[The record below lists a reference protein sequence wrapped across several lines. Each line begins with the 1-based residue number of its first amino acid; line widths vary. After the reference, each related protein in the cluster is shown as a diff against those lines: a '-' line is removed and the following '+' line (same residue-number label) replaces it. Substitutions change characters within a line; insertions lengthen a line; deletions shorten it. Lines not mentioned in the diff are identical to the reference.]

1 MISGKQ
7 WTNVARLGMN
17 ALELNR
23 RQALIAAGMGTL
35 SLGMPGAVMGTDKVD
50 ASGNAVAAEK
60 SCIFVLLCGG
70 PSHID
75 TWDMKPD
82 APDSIR
88 GPYRPIAT
96 KVPGMRINEMHT
108 ELAKLTDQFTLI
120 NSMTHPGSISNHF
133 DAMHNLLS
141 GQSAKRVQ
149 QGVTDDQPY
158 LGSFVVKH
166 RPSKRNIVSN
176 AWLIK
181 CVGPPVFCAPNI
193 GIGGYLGSAY
203 APVFIGAADNHPAMD
218 SFTPPPI
225 YDLGDPVRLARRRN
239 LLTSLESDALAN
251 VAVGADWADLR
262 EKGYDA
268 MTRPEG
274 RAAFHL
280 DQEPAKVRDRYGRHP
295 LGQNLLL
302 ARRMVEAGVRFVTV
316 NGWTGQAP
324 YDNAGPPSSSW
335 DMHGGNMGMGN
346 AFGKGSYGMGFC
358 LPRLDQ
364 ALSGLL
370 IDLKE
375 RGLMD
380 NTLVVVTGEFGRT
393 PKVLTQDPPG
403 RQHWPKCFSSILA
416 GAGIAR
422 GQLYGESS
430 KHGEYPTKNPI
441 RPEELAATIY
451 HALDIPLN
459 APQNNSGISRPITT
473 GKPVMELFG

>member
-1 MISGKQ
+1 
-7 WTNVARLGMN
+7 MN
-17 ALELNR
+17 PFELNR
-23 RQALIAAGMGTL
+23 RQALIAGG
-35 SLGMPGAVMGTDKVD
+35 LGMVSMGLPGVVMGVDKVD
-50 ASGNAVAAEK
+50 ASGKAVSAEK

-82 APDSIR
+82 APDTYR
-88 GPYRPIAT
+88 GPYRPTST

-120 NSMTHPGSISNHF
+120 NSMTHPGAIANHF

-141 GQSAKRVQ
+141 GQSTKRVQ
-149 QGVTDDQPY
+149 EGVTDDQPY
-158 LGSFVVKH
+158 IGSFVAKH

-203 APVFIGAADNHPAMD
+203 APVFVGSEKNHPAMPD
-218 SFTPPPI
+218 FKPPEI
-225 YDLGDPVRLARRRN
+225 YDLGDQSRVDERRQ
-239 LLTSLESDALAN
+239 LLTSLEDTSLDKDRR
-251 VAVGADWADLR
+251 GRDWSHMR
-262 EKGYDA
+262 EQAYDA

-274 RAAFHL
+274 REAFQL
-280 DQEPAKVRDRYGRHP
+280 DREPEKVRDRYGRHP

-316 NGWTGQAP
+316 NGWCGQAP
-324 YDNAGPPSSSW
+324 HDTAGPPSSSW
-335 DMHGGNMGMGN
+335 DMHGGNMGMGD
-346 AFGKGSYGMGFC
+346 AFGDGSYGMGFC

-364 ALSGLL
+364 ALSALL

-375 RGLMD
+375 RGMLK
-380 NTLVVVTGEFGRT
+380 NTLVVCMGEFGRT
-393 PKVLTQDPPG
+393 PNVLTQIPPG
-403 RQHWPKCFSSILA
+403 RQHWPSCFSAILA
-416 GAGIAR
+416 GCGIA
-422 GQLYGESS
+422 GGLVYGKSDKTAS
-430 KHGEYPTKNPI
+430 YVTANPI
-441 RPEELAATIY
+441 RPEELSATIY

-459 APQNNSGISRPITT
+459 APQNNSGISLPITT
-473 GKPVMELFG
+473 GKPVMELFA